1 MTLIKLLVAI
11 LFIDFLFII
20 VCGLASIWIPA
31 LSLFNLK
38 ILVFC
43 LTAEPIF
50 IFVYFFIYITFFFSS
65 EDKNNECN
73 AYYKENNL
81 EKIYLKKLVD

>member
-11 LFIDFLFII
+11 LFIDFLFIF

-43 LTAEPIF
+43 LTAVPIF
-50 IFVYFFIYITFFFSS
+50 IFVYFFKYITFFSP
-65 EDKNNECN
+65 
-73 AYYKENNL
+73 L
-81 EKIYLKKLVD
+81 KIKITNVMLITKKIT